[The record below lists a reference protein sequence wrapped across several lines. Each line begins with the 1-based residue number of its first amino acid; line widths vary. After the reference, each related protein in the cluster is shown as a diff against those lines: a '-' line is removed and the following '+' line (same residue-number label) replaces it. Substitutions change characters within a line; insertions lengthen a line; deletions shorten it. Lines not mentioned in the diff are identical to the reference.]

1 MIVINGSSSFLQHQ
15 RFFFKISSSLVLVPS
30 KLSSKSIKTLPFILQ
45 KMPMKYETLE
55 GGSPKQRQQ
64 TWESFY

>member
-1 MIVINGSSSFLQHQ
+1 MFY
-15 RFFFKISSSLVLVPS
+15 
-30 KLSSKSIKTLPFILQ
+30 KLPKLRKSIKTLPFILQ

>member
-1 MIVINGSSSFLQHQ
+1 MFY
-15 RFFFKISSSLVLVPS
+15 
-30 KLSSKSIKTLPFILQ
+30 KLPKLRKSIKTLPFILQ

-64 TWESFY
+64 TWESLFIELVVAAVAEHKMFE